1 MLALHLILQF
11 KGSRDRSRAPFLLCH
26 CTRRTRYA
34 LGNRK
39 IKPTNY
45 ALLPVVPVMMTMVVG
60 VIGVEVP
67 MAMVV
72 TVMMIGW
79 NYEPRLVGA
88 VTRESN

>member
-1 MLALHLILQF
+1 
-11 KGSRDRSRAPFLLCH
+11 
-26 CTRRTRYA
+26 
-34 LGNRK
+34 
-39 IKPTNY
+39 
-45 ALLPVVPVMMTMVVG
+45 MMTMVVG